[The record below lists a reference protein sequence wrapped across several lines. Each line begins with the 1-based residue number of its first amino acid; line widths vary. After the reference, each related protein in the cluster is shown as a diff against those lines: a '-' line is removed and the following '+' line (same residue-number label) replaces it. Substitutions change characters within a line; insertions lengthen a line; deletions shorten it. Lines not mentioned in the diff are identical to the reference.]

1 MIFEDDAENSIDS
14 LDVTPLATPPK
25 PIKPSPPPWFN
36 SLSSPTR
43 VTTTDIYSS
52 SFSPSESEPESESN
66 ISSSSHPHYQIEM
79 MHSIRSGL
87 SPESNSSSTNNS
99 PPQYPSQ
106 TTQRPRKLY
115 NDSKFN
121 IKHALTKLTKVDSQL
136 SHEKL
141 TLDKTACKSVN
152 GLLRVRTSILIETC
166 QDLKSRM
173 FEAKK
178 EVNNQQAH
186 LNSLSIV
193 NSRID
198 FGGARVSHPRWGF
211 DNLSRRS
218 STNEGGGSKVKRAGD
233 WVNSG
238 NEAGSKF
245 DLLNKL
251 KNKKSQNT
259 WDGSVFKVSYAVRE
273 MPTDS

>member
-1 MIFEDDAENSIDS
+1 
-14 LDVTPLATPPK
+14 
-25 PIKPSPPPWFN
+25 
-36 SLSSPTR
+36 
-43 VTTTDIYSS
+43 
-52 SFSPSESEPESESN
+52 
-66 ISSSSHPHYQIEM
+66 M

-251 KNKKSQNT
+251 KNQKSQNT
-259 WDGSVFKVSYAVRE
+259 WDGSVFKVSYGSARNVYRQLNY
-273 MPTDS
+273 